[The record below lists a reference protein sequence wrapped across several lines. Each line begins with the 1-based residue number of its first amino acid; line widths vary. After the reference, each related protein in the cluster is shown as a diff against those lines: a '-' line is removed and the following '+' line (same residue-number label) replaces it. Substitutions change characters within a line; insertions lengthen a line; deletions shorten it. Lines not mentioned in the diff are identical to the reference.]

1 MPELGILGN
10 HVLLDLDSSGNLTWP
25 NVTPRRRCW
34 ELEQMI
40 DGISPK
46 KEHLSGKA
54 SIIMKSL
61 R

>member
-25 NVTPRRRCW
+25 NVTP
-34 ELEQMI
+34 ETVL
-40 DGISPK
+40 GIWS
-46 KEHLSGKA
+46 
-54 SIIMKSL
+54 

>member
-25 NVTPRRRCW
+25 NVTPRDCVG

-46 KEHLSGKA
+46 KEHLSGKV
-54 SIIMKSL
+54 
-61 R
+61 